1 LDLQHE
7 AVQLLIDD
15 FLPAGTSLARWARRF
30 EARLSMDDIIQACR
44 NAGPRADCSL
54 CSASA
59 CASHHR
65 SWDTA
70 SSILY
75 SDNHLDRADISA
87 QAKLR
92 FSEGFRARLRGERLS
107 AGDDREAALWM
118 LVTLIEDQ
126 CPRVRYSQVFD
137 CLLAIDRA
145 QEESIAQI
153 SRGDSCG
160 HDEVLRMSCAEGGS
174 SVLADACLT
183 RGWLNEEER
192 RSRSLRLP

>member
-1 LDLQHE
+1 MPDRVRT
-7 AVQLLIDD
+7 A
-15 FLPAGTSLARWARRF
+15 ASARR
-30 EARLSMDDIIQACR
+30 ARAHHTIDPGIQPPLS
-44 NAGPRADCSL
+44 
-54 CSASA
+54 
-59 CASHHR
+59 
-65 SWDTA
+65 
-70 SSILY
+70 LY